1 MGSIFEVLK
10 GSILGPLL
18 FNSFLWWYFYN
29 DDINIANCAD
39 GNTPF
44 VSGDTQLHVIT
55 YLENAAEKLFE
66 WFTTKLNKGKP

>member
-1 MGSIFEVLK
+1 M
-10 GSILGPLL
+10 
-18 FNSFLWWYFYN
+18 
-29 DDINIANCAD
+29 ANCAD